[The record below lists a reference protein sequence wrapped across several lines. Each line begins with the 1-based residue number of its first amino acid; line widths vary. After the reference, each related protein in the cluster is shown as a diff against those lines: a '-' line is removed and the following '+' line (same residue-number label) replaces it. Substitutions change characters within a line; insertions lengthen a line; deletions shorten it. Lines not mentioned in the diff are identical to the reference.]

1 VIVASLSLADIP
13 ATRRLWRQ
21 RKSEFA
27 LSMAAFLGVAF
38 LGVLPGIAVAVTLSI
53 LWVFRQA
60 WDPYRTTLTDVP
72 DVPGYHDRRMYP
84 DAEAI
89 PGLVIYRFDGP
100 LIFAN
105 ANIFKAEV
113 RHLAHADP
121 PPAWIIIAAE
131 PITSVDT
138 TAADMLEELNA
149 ELGAKGVRFVFAEM
163 KDAVR
168 NEIRNYGMTW
178 MADSDAFYPT
188 IGTAVKAYR
197 QLTGIPKPGHE
208 PGHDPRP

>member
-1 VIVASLSLADIP
+1 
-13 ATRRLWRQ
+13 
-21 RKSEFA
+21 
-27 LSMAAFLGVAF
+27 
-38 LGVLPGIAVAVTLSI
+38 
-53 LWVFRQA
+53 
-60 WDPYRTTLTDVP
+60 
-72 DVPGYHDRRMYP
+72 MYP
-84 DAEAI
+84 DAEQI

-138 TAADMLEELNA
+138 TAADMLEELDA
-149 ELGAKGVRFVFAEM
+149 ELEAKGIRFVFAEM

-168 NEIRNYGMTW
+168 NEIRHYGMTW
-178 MADSDAFYPT
+178 MADQRRLLPDDRDRGEGVPGRGRASRSRTRAATIPT
-188 IGTAVKAYR
+188 R
-197 QLTGIPKPGHE
+197 
-208 PGHDPRP
+208 